1 MFPSSLKL
9 LRTHYTIP
17 RRIMMIF
24 LPGFAKVG
32 SEERES
38 QGQLINPRQECGLP
52 SRRPASEHHLIV
64 RLHKGTI
71 PTVSHHTMV
80 SMRAA
85 SALLTTLEC
94 ASSILG
100 QRSRQMIF

>member
-32 SEERES
+32 SEEREC
-38 QGQLINPRQECGLP
+38 QGQLINPGPE
-52 SRRPASEHHLIV
+52 
-64 RLHKGTI
+64 
-71 PTVSHHTMV
+71 
-80 SMRAA
+80 
-85 SALLTTLEC
+85 
-94 ASSILG
+94 
-100 QRSRQMIF
+100 